1 MTDLHKVKPKIPDI
15 PGQQFLNGAETRK
28 KFKKKPRTEA
38 VPGPVRQM
46 RRVIKWVPSG
56 GQLREQLCGFVYVDD
71 GRPCPRTSGRRDR
84 RQHEADDRRVLGSD

>member
-28 KFKKKPRTEA
+28 KFKKKPRPEPS
-38 VPGPVRQM
+38 PGPVRQM

-71 GRPCPRTSGRRDR
+71 GSPVPEAEWPRG
-84 RQHEADDRRVLGSD
+84 